1 MCETMSSK
9 YSNLCNM
16 ATDALDGLR
25 WDTREELMR
34 IVETSNI
41 KHLEQLENQKKLN
54 TKNLNQRSSDSL
66 LNQYSSRN
74 LLSP

>member
-1 MCETMSSK
+1 
-9 YSNLCNM
+9 M

-41 KHLEQLENQKKLN
+41 KHFEQLENEGKLN